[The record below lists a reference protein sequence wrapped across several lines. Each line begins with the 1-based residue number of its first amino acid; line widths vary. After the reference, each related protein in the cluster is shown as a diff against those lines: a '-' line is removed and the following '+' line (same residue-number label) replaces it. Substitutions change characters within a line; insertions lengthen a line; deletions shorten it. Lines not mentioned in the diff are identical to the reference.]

1 MQDYL
6 QANPAC
12 FTDRLADE
20 AELRE
25 LAADGNTGILL
36 SETNEDL
43 FRGLA
48 GADFLPLGLFAPL
61 AARQQ
66 RYELECRRI
75 R

>member
-1 MQDYL
+1 MQGYL

-12 FTDRLADE
+12 FTDRMADE

-43 FRGLA
+43 FRGLC
-48 GADFLPLGLFAPL
+48 GGGFLPLGLFAPL
-61 AARQQ
+61 PAREQ